1 MNNKDEK
8 TFADLFLGDN
18 DGVSKDIVTFGDF
31 TDVSQKEETISFN
44 SFSDIVNNSDDDSFS
59 GIIKD
64 VNVDTS
70 SIKDDDISSE
80 KIVRLNNDSNDELVE
95 NNTLDLVANVVDDNY
110 FDNNNI
116 EQLVDE
122 VGYDNEVI
130 DNDNDNDIEKESVIL
145 DSDTN
150 TDNTFN
156 AIVDV
161 DIDASSNNEELSDV
175 VENDNKVI
183 DEVNEVEKDSIVVER
198 EPKTDNTLD
207 ASVFGFDA
215 SSNND
220 ELSDEVDNDNKV
232 IDEVNEVEKESV
244 VVDLEPKTDNT
255 LDINVF
261 GFDTNSN
268 NNQLSNKVENNKE
281 VIVGSNE
288 VIKENDFFEKSSG
301 INPND
306 ISKDEK
312 VEDKKNGF
320 DSPFFEV
327 EDNKES
333 SKFDSLFAKNISLDE
348 SSKTKKNVGK
358 IELGSTKNFNV
369 KVVPKNE
376 PLIKFVVGVIS
387 YAFFIW
393 LLLIGITLL
402 VYVLDIK
409 IRAAKGDYSAP
420 TFNAY
425 VVLTGSMLPDIQV
438 NDVVVTK
445 KVEAESLEVGDIITF
460 ASADSRFAGT
470 IITHRIIKINPSKD
484 KGGITFQT
492 KGDNNNVADSTL
504 VPEAN
509 IYGKVILKIP
519 KLGYLQE
526 FLATDGG
533 WIIVILIPCLTVI
546 SYDIVKLIKGLKRKK
561 YDNIKV
567 KK

>member
-31 TDVSQKEETISFN
+31 TDVSQKEEPISFN

-116 EQLVDE
+116 EQLGDE
-122 VGYDNEVI
+122 VEYDNEVI
-130 DNDNDNDIEKESVIL
+130 DNDNDIEKESVIL
-145 DSDTN
+145 NSDTN

-161 DIDASSNNEELSDV
+161 DIDASSNNEVLSDVVENDNKVIDEVNEVEKDSIVVEREPETDNTLDASVFGFDASSNNEELSDV

-183 DEVNEVEKDSIVVER
+183 DEVNEVEKDSI
-198 EPKTDNTLD
+198 
-207 ASVFGFDA
+207 
-215 SSNND
+215 
-220 ELSDEVDNDNKV
+220 
-232 IDEVNEVEKESV
+232 

-281 VIVGSNE
+281 VVVGSNE

-306 ISKDEK
+306 ISKDKK

-333 SKFDSLFAKNISLDE
+333 SKFDSLFAKNISLNE

>member
-1 MNNKDEK
+1 M
-8 TFADLFLGDN
+8 
-18 DGVSKDIVTFGDF
+18 
-31 TDVSQKEETISFN
+31 
-44 SFSDIVNNSDDDSFS
+44 
-59 GIIKD
+59 
-64 VNVDTS
+64 
-70 SIKDDDISSE
+70 
-80 KIVRLNNDSNDELVE
+80 
-95 NNTLDLVANVVDDNY
+95 
-110 FDNNNI
+110 
-116 EQLVDE
+116 
-122 VGYDNEVI
+122 
-130 DNDNDNDIEKESVIL
+130 
-145 DSDTN
+145 
-150 TDNTFN
+150 
-156 AIVDV
+156 
-161 DIDASSNNEELSDV
+161 
-175 VENDNKVI
+175 
-183 DEVNEVEKDSIVVER
+183 
-198 EPKTDNTLD
+198 
-207 ASVFGFDA
+207 
-215 SSNND
+215 
-220 ELSDEVDNDNKV
+220 
-232 IDEVNEVEKESV
+232 
-244 VVDLEPKTDNT
+244 DLEPKTDNT

-281 VIVGSNE
+281 VVVGSNE

-306 ISKDEK
+306 ISKDKK

-333 SKFDSLFAKNISLDE
+333 SKFDSLFAKNISLNE